1 MLTKKKLS
9 KEILVLLAV
18 SVVISIFLFAFLN
31 NTVSSICYRYLEH
44 IGKMNNDYLL
54 DVVHIWVQ
62 GICLLASVI
71 FFVVVFLFCLD
82 KSSCICRRSSVGS
95 RLCGPT
101 AWII

>member
-44 IGKMNNDYLL
+44 IGNVARQD
-54 DVVHIWVQ
+54 
-62 GICLLASVI
+62 
-71 FFVVVFLFCLD
+71 F
-82 KSSCICRRSSVGS
+82 
-95 RLCGPT
+95 
-101 AWII
+101 